1 MWPMGRN
8 VIGLILVW
16 LDVGSLAF
24 LWVVLDVSS
33 LLLRK
38 KSNDQF
44 CSPTKLL
51 WLGDT
56 VGFSKAW
63 GHCAVV
69 CGCRMKSCEGS
80 FWCHVDL
87 LNCKKIAVITSP
99 GFKGHKLVIAALIS
113 SFIFAHINAACA
125 LLMNVR
131 SGPAERET
139 ASGSLQTPTHVQ
151 NSQEEL
157 QQLTRAALNSQ
168 CCAVSDVMLQIVLT
182 GGIIC
187 AHPRRNSWVWGNNCA
202 LGCDGG
208 LNVRCAH
215 ELLCLFAARHSGV
228 NTGVSDTHNTRRA
241 RF

>member
-1 MWPMGRN
+1 MTSFALQPNSCGLETQLDSAKLG
-8 VIGLILVW
+8 VIVLSSATAEW
-16 LDVGSLAF
+16 NCARDHFDVMLLCWIAKNSSDNLT
-24 LWVVLDVSS
+24 WV
-33 LLLRK
+33 
-38 KSNDQF
+38 
-44 CSPTKLL
+44 
-51 WLGDT
+51 
-56 VGFSKAW
+56 
-63 GHCAVV
+63 
-69 CGCRMKSCEGS
+69 
-80 FWCHVDL
+80 
-87 LNCKKIAVITSP
+87 
-99 GFKGHKLVIAALIS
+99 KGHKLVIATLIL

-151 NSQEEL
+151 KSQEE
-157 QQLTRAALNSQ
+157 QQQQHTSAALNSQ

-215 ELLCLFAARHSGV
+215 ELLVSCTTLGCQYWSVRYSQYQTCLFLGLIIMMKYSSTLV
-228 NTGVSDTHNTRRA
+228 I
-241 RF
+241 